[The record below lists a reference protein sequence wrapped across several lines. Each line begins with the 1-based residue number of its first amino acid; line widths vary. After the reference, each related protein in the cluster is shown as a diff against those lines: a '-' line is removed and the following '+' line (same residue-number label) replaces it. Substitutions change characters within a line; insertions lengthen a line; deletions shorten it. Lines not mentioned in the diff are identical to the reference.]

1 MKINEKELFSHDT
14 LKLGSIQLYSRM
26 IVGTGK
32 YENFNIMKECHEAS
46 GTEMV
51 TIALRRLPLGK
62 ANRKSII
69 DYINSEKIHI
79 LPNTA
84 GSHKAE
90 EALRLARI
98 AKSMGLKH
106 LKIEVMGDSKTLLPD
121 PVETIRAVEII
132 KKEFSDDELF
142 LMVYTSDDPITAWR
156 LYNAGANA
164 VMPAGSPIG
173 SGRGIQNPHNIKII
187 LDLIKGK
194 VPVILDAGIGTASD
208 GVFAM
213 EMGVDGILLNT
224 AIAQA
229 QNPVE
234 MAKAMRLAWISG
246 RFSYAGGR
254 IPKKLYAT
262 ASSPG
267 LDF

>member
-1 MKINEKELFSHDT
+1 MEIDEKILFNDDP
-14 LKLGSIQLYSRM
+14 LILGSIRLYSRM

-32 YENFNIMKECHEAS
+32 YESFEIMQKCHHIS

-62 ANRKSII
+62 GNRKGII
-69 DYINSEKIHI
+69 DFIDREKIHI
-79 LPNTA
+79 LPNTS
-84 GSHKAE
+84 GSHKGE

-98 AKSMGLKH
+98 AHSMGIHH

-121 PVETIRAVEII
+121 PLETIRAVELI
-132 KKEFSDDELF
+132 KKEFSSNELF
-142 LMVYTSDDPITAWR
+142 LMVYTNDDPVTALR
-156 LYNAGANA
+156 LHEAGADA
-164 VMPAGSPIG
+164 IMPAGSPIG
-173 SGRGIQNPHNIKII
+173 SGRGIQNPHNIKMI

-194 VPVILDAGIGTASD
+194 VPVILDAGIGTSSD
-208 GVFAM
+208 AVFAM
-213 EMGVDGILLNT
+213 EIGVDAILLNT

-246 RFSYAGGR
+246 RYSHIGGR